1 MVLFDWVVIAGYRAF
16 AARVRRAMGTIG
28 AQRKE
33 ATHAK
38 AIAHTEPA
46 MRAVGRQG
54 WLEVKGKG
62 EAWH

>member
-1 MVLFDWVVIAGYRAF
+1 MVSIDDVVIARCRAV
-16 AARVRRAMGTIG
+16 AAPVRRAMGTMG
-28 AQRKE
+28 GQRDE

-38 AIAHTEPA
+38 VIAHTEPA

-54 WLEVKGKG
+54 SLEVKGKG